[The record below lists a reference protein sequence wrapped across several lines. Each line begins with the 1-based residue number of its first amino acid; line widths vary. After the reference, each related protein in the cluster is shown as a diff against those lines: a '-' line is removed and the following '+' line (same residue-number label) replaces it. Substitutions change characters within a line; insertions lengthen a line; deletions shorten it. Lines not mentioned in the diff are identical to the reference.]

1 MSSGCVWVQGSAKR
15 GRRAYL
21 VGSSLAA
28 LTAAEDGEALWHT
41 KMGAGVVVRASAV
54 SLSASGGAEEGDEA
68 EDGVWEVW
76 DLRRDV
82 NERGDVMGLRRRRAD
97 QRGRENGKRETERW
111 GRGRTG
117 RVEEGGAQWGRG
129 EKKERERGE
138 GENESKR

>member
-1 MSSGCVWVQGSAKR
+1 MQGSAKK

-21 VGSSLAA
+21 VGRSPAA
-28 LTAAEDGEALWHT
+28 LTAAEDGEVLWHT

-117 RVEEGGAQWGRG
+117 RVGQGGAQWGRG